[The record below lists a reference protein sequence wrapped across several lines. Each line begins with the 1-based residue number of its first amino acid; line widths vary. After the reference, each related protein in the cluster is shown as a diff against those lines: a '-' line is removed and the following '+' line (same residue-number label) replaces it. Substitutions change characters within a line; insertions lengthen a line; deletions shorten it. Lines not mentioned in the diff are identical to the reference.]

1 MLRIAMDS
9 AGDMPDGWAE
19 TYDIQV
25 IPINIHFGERMYLQG
40 VDLSN
45 ADFYRMAD
53 ESGVIPQTSQP
64 TPQQFIDFYR
74 KVARAGDLILSLHVT
89 GKLSGTF
96 DSAVMAARELAGELE
111 KVSITLQMK
120 VGEED
125 KLFGSV
131 TGQMIADA
139 LKEKGFEIDK
149 RHIDLEEPI
158 KALGIYTV
166 NIKLPHSVTGK
177 VKVWVVRE

>member
-1 MLRIAMDS
+1 MKVILRKEMEKLGPVGTVIEVKDGYARNYLIPKGIAYPAS
-9 AGDMPDGWAE
+9 DGSMRALAE
-19 TYDIQV
+19 EKKQ
-25 IPINIHFGERMYLQG
+25 
-40 VDLSN
+40 
-45 ADFYRMAD
+45 ADQRLVK
-53 ESGVIPQTSQP
+53 EQ
-64 TPQQFIDFYR
+64 
-74 KVARAGDLILSLHVT
+74 RAGE
-89 GKLSGTF
+89 K
-96 DSAVMAARELAGELE
+96 LAGELE

-166 NIKLPHSVTGK
+166 DIKLPHSVTGK